1 MRFRKLR
8 GVNVPYREQGLIHF
22 TCVNYEKQ
30 PKEVQEKIR
39 ALCREIGGPDYEEAL
54 FAMMTRENV
63 SADWIEQNYYV
74 SDSWMYKKRVMFYE
88 QWKRYDQNL
97 QVLRGKSGGET
108 EKTEALQQGVLE
120 ESG

>member
-39 ALCREIGGPDYEEAL
+39 RLCREIGGEYEDAL
-54 FAMMTRENV
+54 FAMMTRETMTN
-63 SADWIEQNYYV
+63 AQLEREYYV

-88 QWKRYDQNL
+88 RWKN
-97 QVLRGKSGGET
+97 G
-108 EKTEALQQGVLE
+108 
-120 ESG
+120 